1 MTPKIPVTVLTG
13 FLGSG
18 KTTLL
23 NRILSEEHGL
33 RIAVI
38 ENEFGEIG
46 IDQELVISADEEI
59 FEMNN
64 GCICCNVRGDLI
76 RILGELAERRD
87 QIDLILLETT
97 GMADPGPVAQTFLVQ
112 EDVQEFYQ
120 LDGVITLVDGKHVT
134 QHLDEETDE
143 VLAQVA
149 FADRIIIN
157 KGDLTTDEEKQTL
170 KKRLQ
175 SMNSMAEFY
184 FATMADAPI
193 PELLDIGGFNVERAV
208 DIKPNFLEPEYPFDS
223 ASRWQLTAGDYLIKL
238 AEIHHHHD
246 HEHDH
251 HSHGHDDHNH
261 EHSHEHNH
269 DHDHHHH
276 HGDESSMSILMT
288 DASESGESDLSSLA
302 EDVFVEFSSE
312 PETLNH
318 GQALASFDKH
328 YQLSLEGRD
337 DYEFAISLKKD
348 QSIALFNGHAP
359 HGLSLSLT
367 AQDGSAIKAN
377 DSRAFHDDHTH
388 DSKVGSTSIE
398 LPGMFDGAKLNAWL
412 EEFLIENGP
421 DVYRMKGVVG
431 ILGQDYKFV
440 FQGVHMIFGSEP
452 AGEWGDETPLN
463 RLVFIGKNL
472 DEEFIKNSLEECLA

>member
-1 MTPKIPVTVLTG
+1 MSSKIPVTVLTG

-46 IDQELVISADEEI
+46 IDQDLVINADEEV

-87 QIDLILLETT
+87 QFDRVILETT

-120 LDGVITLVDGKHVT
+120 LDGVITLVDGKHVN
-134 QHLDEETDE
+134 QHLDDETDE

-157 KGDLTTDEEKQTL
+157 KGDLTTDDEKQAL
-170 KKRLQ
+170 KKRLT
-175 SMNSMAEFY
+175 SMNTMAEFY

-193 PELLDIGGFNVERAV
+193 PELLDIGGFNVARAV
-208 DIKPNFLEPEYPFDS
+208 DIKPNFLEPEYPFD
-223 ASRWQLTAGDYLIKL
+223 AGAIWQLPAGDYLVKL
-238 AEIHHHHD
+238 SEDHHHHD
-246 HEHDH
+246 HSHEHSD
-251 HSHGHDDHNH
+251 S
-261 EHSHEHNH
+261 HSHEHDHSHEHEESH

-276 HGDESSMSILMT
+276 GDGTSMSILMT
-288 DASESGESDLSSLA
+288 EVDQDTGNDLSKLA
-302 EDVFVEFSSE
+302 EKVFVEFSAD
-312 PETLNH
+312 PETITH
-318 GQALASFDKH
+318 GQSLSNLDQH
-328 YQLSLEGRD
+328 YQLSLEDRD
-337 DYEFAISLKKD
+337 SYEVGISLNSD
-348 QSIALFNGHAP
+348 QSIALFNSHAP
-359 HGLSLSLT
+359 DGLSLKITSL
-367 AQDGSAIKAN
+367 DGTKISSSATQ
-377 DSRAFHDDHTH
+377 SFHDEHTH
-388 DSKVGSTSIE
+388 DSKVSSTSVE
-398 LPGMFDGAKLNAWL
+398 LPGMFDASKLNAWL

-421 DVYRMKGVVG
+421 DVYRMKGVVAIAG
-431 ILGQDYKFV
+431 EDYKFV
-440 FQGVHMIFGSEP
+440 FQGVHMIFGSQP
-452 AGEWGDETPLN
+452 AGEWGDETPFN

-472 DEEFIKNSLEECLA
+472 DDEYIEQSLKACLV